1 MGLFDFLK
9 RDQKPTK
16 MGKRS
21 YAAAR
26 SGRLFGDF
34 IQSSNS
40 ADSEL
45 RFTLEVMRNRSR
57 ELVRDNEYAKRYINL
72 LKTNVV
78 GDTGFQLQVKARN
91 DDGKLDSTG
100 NTIIENA
107 WKTWGRLGNPTADG
121 RMSWYDSQRLVIEAL
136 ARDGEVFIKKLKG
149 SKYRDGFALQFIEAD
164 LIDDKKNETLN
175 NGNQIRMG
183 IEMDKAHRPIAYYVL
198 TSHPGDRYYNNAQS
212 QKHIRVPADEIIHI
226 YMPSRTHQTRG
237 EPFMVSAM
245 SALKHLG
252 AYREAEVIAARIGAS
267 KMGII
272 TTPGGDDFVGDGYE
286 NDFQPTI
293 TASPGEFFQ
302 LSPGMDLKTFDP
314 NNPNT
319 GYAEFESAMLRGVA
333 SGLNVSYASLSN
345 DLSSVNYS
353 SIRQGALD
361 ERDGYR
367 SLHMFMIQHF
377 VEPVFR
383 EWLSSAMDF
392 GGIPIPSSKYGK
404 FVDNANFRGR
414 GWNWVDPMKEIQ
426 ASVVGLQ
433 NGILSMQDVASNY
446 GRDVEE
452 TFNQIA
458 RDKEMAEQLGL
469 KLAFEPF
476 GGGLT
481 SFGPA
486 KMAAPEPGSEG
497 DDDGDV

>member
-9 RDQKPTK
+9 REEKT
-16 MGKRS
+16 GKGFKRRS

-26 SGRLFGDF
+26 GGRLFGDF
-34 IQSSNS
+34 LQSGNS

-57 ELVRDNEYAKRYINL
+57 ELVRDNEFARRYMNL
-72 LKTNVV
+72 LKTNII
-78 GDTGFQLQVKARN
+78 GDSGFHLQVKARN
-91 DDGKLDSTG
+91 DDGKLDAAG

-107 WKTWGRLGNPTADG
+107 WKRWGRLGSPTADG
-121 RMSWYDSQRLVIEAL
+121 RMSWYDCQRLAIEAL
-136 ARDGEVFIKKLKG
+136 ARDGEVFIKKISN
-149 SKYRDGFALQFIEAD
+149 SKYKDGFSIQFLEAD
-164 LIDDKKNETLN
+164 LIDEKKNEKLE

-183 IEMDKAHRPIAYYVL
+183 VELDKSHRPVAYHIL
-198 TSHPGDRYYNNAQS
+198 TTHPGDRYYYNTQS
-212 QKHIRVPADEIIHI
+212 QKHTRVPADEIIHI
-226 YMPSRTHQTRG
+226 FMPNRTHQTRG

-245 SALKHLG
+245 SALKMLH

-272 TTPGGDDFVGDGYE
+272 TTPTGDEFVGDGYE
-286 NDFQPTI
+286 NDFQPVI
-293 TASPGEFFQ
+293 EVEPGSFHQ
-302 LSPGMDLKTFDP
+302 LPAGFKMDMFDP
-314 NNPNT
+314 DHPNT
-319 GYAEFESAMLRGVA
+319 GYAEFESAMLRGIS

-367 SLHMFMIQHF
+367 ALQRFMIEHF

-383 EWLSSAMDF
+383 AWLSSAMDF
-392 GGIPIPSSKYGK
+392 GGIPLPTQKYDK
-404 FVDNANFRGR
+404 FSDNANFRGR
-414 GWNWVDPMKEIQ
+414 GWNWVDPLKEIN
-426 ASVVGLQ
+426 AAVVGLQ
-433 NGILSMQDVASNY
+433 NGVLSMQDVAANY

-458 RDKEMAEQLGL
+458 RDKEMAEQFGL
-469 KLAFEPF
+469 SMAFEPF
-476 GGGLT
+476 GQKFPADPIVEGGD
-481 SFGPA
+481 G
-486 KMAAPEPGSEG
+486 G
-497 DDDGDV
+497 DI